1 MFVLEGVSTDVAAFI
16 TGCHRLLA
24 ALACRPTFSEP
35 EKEMISYYCK
45 KSCCRRSHAGMSSGK
60 SRPFP

>member
-24 ALACRPTFSEP
+24 ALACHPTFSEP
-35 EKEMISYYCK
+35 EKEMISYYCQEIMLQTQP
-45 KSCCRRSHAGMSSGK
+45 RRAELGEK
-60 SRPFP
+60 